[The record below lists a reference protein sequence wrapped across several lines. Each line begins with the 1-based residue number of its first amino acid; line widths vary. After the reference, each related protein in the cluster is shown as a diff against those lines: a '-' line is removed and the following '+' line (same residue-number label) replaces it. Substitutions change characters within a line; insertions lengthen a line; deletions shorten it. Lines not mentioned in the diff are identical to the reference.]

1 MGWANVS
8 DRINGEPFD
17 LQISETACRFENGG
31 LPAPGLYGLTEVLH
45 TYMRLGAD
53 DIQEYILS
61 LGDYL
66 RQKIRDI
73 PEVSEAFHFE
83 REHSS
88 NLIML
93 EVPER
98 LELTGAGSPPF
109 SNRHAVSLI
118 CKSKGSPL
126 ILSLTLAQPISV

>member
-1 MGWANVS
+1 MSW
-8 DRINGEPFD
+8 
-17 LQISETACRFENGG
+17 FENGG

-98 LELTGAGSPPF
+98 LELTGAKLRKCRDPGESKWQEQNPCR
-109 SNRHAVSLI
+109 NSL
-118 CKSKGSPL
+118 L
-126 ILSLTLAQPISV
+126 

>member
-1 MGWANVS
+1 
-8 DRINGEPFD
+8 
-17 LQISETACRFENGG
+17 
-31 LPAPGLYGLTEVLH
+31 
-45 TYMRLGAD
+45 MRLGAD

-98 LELTGAGSPPF
+98 LELTGAKLRKAGIRVKV
-109 SNRHAVSLI
+109 NGKTKIRVGIHYYNNEDDIDKLI
-118 CKSKGSPL
+118 DYLKACLEK
-126 ILSLTLAQPISV
+126 